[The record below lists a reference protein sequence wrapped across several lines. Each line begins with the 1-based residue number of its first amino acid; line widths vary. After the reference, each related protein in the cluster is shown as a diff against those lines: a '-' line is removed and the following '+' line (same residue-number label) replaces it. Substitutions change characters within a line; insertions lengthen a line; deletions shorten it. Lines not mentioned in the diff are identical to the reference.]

1 MTDEALDPFDPAALR
16 LDQTFTDGTAVKKLI
31 TTIPVRKPSRQ
42 DFVRVHP
49 DLAYRF
55 SPAAIIEFKDDRELY
70 LVTPTLAPDLV
81 GEFAPSTIFTAI
93 NRQGVVFLW
102 PVKLPTSD
110 AEVAR
115 GTARRKRRPMSPRVV
130 GFASH
135 RICRLAL
142 MKYSK
147 RRRTSRIPNGPNC
160 HSPICSGSPS
170 AIGWSISPII
180 R

>member
-16 LDQTFTDGTAVKKLI
+16 LDQTFTDGTAVKKLT

-49 DLAYRF
+49 DPAYRF
-55 SPAAIIEFKDDRELY
+55 SPAAVIEFKDDREMY
-70 LVTPTLAPDLV
+70 LVAPTLAPDLV

-110 AEVAR
+110 GR
-115 GTARRKRRPMSPRVV
+115 G
-130 GFASH
+130 
-135 RICRLAL
+135 
-142 MKYSK
+142 
-147 RRRTSRIPNGPNC
+147 
-160 HSPICSGSPS
+160 S
-170 AIGWSISPII
+170 A
-180 R
+180 